1 MISIYPEI
9 PDLEAQKKFFH
20 SGIVIENNTF
30 EMFDQPIVY
39 AKSTD
44 GLIFRNNTI
53 SYNNDFKPFHW
64 NKHMFF
70 FEKVDN
76 VLLENNQFERGFVP
90 ENNLRVELSEN
101 NSVVVKQ

>member
-1 MISIYPEI
+1 
-9 PDLEAQKKFFH
+9 
-20 SGIVIENNTF
+20 
-30 EMFDQPIVY
+30 MFDQPIVY
-39 AKSTD
+39 AKSTN

-53 SYNNDFKPFHW
+53 SYNNDFEPFHW

-76 VLLENNQFERGFVP
+76 VLLENNQFEKGFDVDK
-90 ENNLRVELSEN
+90 NVRVELSEN